1 METERFAVL
10 NEKFDEYFLTIRNR
24 RLPPPGFTKKDEGS
38 KPPEIEF
45 DVGAAVEALSQSG
58 SWDDRWLSTL
68 GYKLVDI
75 KMLYGFLK
83 TTNDYFYL
91 GTTLIVGNG
100 EFHKLNPATLSLLR
114 EDHYRV
120 YLVAALTEALLD
132 FMFMLLKGRQK
143 DFKKNKWQSIID
155 ALKPEIDGLLSP
167 DAQQRLL
174 AFKDKYRTAELHK
187 GSCVRGFINK
197 DQWNHF
203 KQEEWDLGDA
213 LRRLHASMVT

>member
-1 METERFAVL
+1 LFDIGEAV
-10 NEKFDEYFLTIRNR
+10 T
-24 RLPPPGFTKKDEGS
+24 
-38 KPPEIEF
+38 
-45 DVGAAVEALSQSG
+45 ALSRSG
-58 SWDDRWLSTL
+58 SWKDDWLVKL

-83 TTNDYFYL
+83 TTTDYFYF
-91 GTTLIVGNG
+91 GPTQIVGNG

-132 FMFMLLKGRQK
+132 FMYMLLKGSQK

-197 DQWNHF
+197 AQWNHF
-203 KQEEWDLGDA
+203 QQEERDLEEA
-213 LRRLHASMVT
+213 LRCLHASMVT